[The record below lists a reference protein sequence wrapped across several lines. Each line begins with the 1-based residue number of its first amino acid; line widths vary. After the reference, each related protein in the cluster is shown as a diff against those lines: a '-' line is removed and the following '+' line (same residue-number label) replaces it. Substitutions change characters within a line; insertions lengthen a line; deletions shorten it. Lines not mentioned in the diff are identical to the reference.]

1 MKTYETALVKS
12 DDVVAFGLDAM
23 KTMAE
28 LMRGMSSRLKDLEE
42 QVRRLEKVTPAQASA
57 LNRAITARA
66 ATVCQLHRAAGCE
79 KSAAAAIRKAVKR
92 TCGIQSMRELPRCDF
107 SVAQRQIELWDDYG
121 EMKRIKAKA
130 VRA

>member
-12 DDVVAFGLDAM
+12 DDVVAFGEKGGMVTTAEGMLDAM

-66 ATVCQLHRAAGCE
+66 ATVC
-79 KSAAAAIRKAVKR
+79 
-92 TCGIQSMRELPRCDF
+92 
-107 SVAQRQIELWDDYG
+107 
-121 EMKRIKAKA
+121 
-130 VRA
+130 